1 MSHITTYSGEDFDPI
16 HPDATKIHITDIAHA
31 LSMMCRANGHFS
43 RFYSVGQHCIN
54 CAVEARARGYS
65 KKVQL
70 GCLLH
75 DASEAYIADITRPV
89 KPYLSNYIEIEER
102 LQSLIYQNFIS
113 EPLSSE
119 DFTQIKQID
128 ELMLVCEFNALMRKP
143 VFDYQPDMVGR
154 INLELESLELVCQ
167 QYIDFWTELSGEN
180 PESVLTDYS
189 FLSVGIDGCKGKWLA
204 VAISHSGYEV
214 NLFDDI
220 REVCAHYENVDSIL
234 IDMPIGLAENIKD
247 TRPDAELRRCLKGK
261 ASSVFNVPC
270 RQAVYQTGY
279 EASSNV
285 NHEIM
290 GKKLPK
296 QSFAII
302 PKIREIDHF
311 LQTNPVWK
319 NRLLE
324 SHPEYCFSLLNAGLP
339 VLENKQTAD
348 GMTKRLA
355 ILSKYYF
362 QSHELLGAFKAKY
375 PALSSKTDD
384 LLDALSLAIMGAIG
398 LKNGFHS
405 IPSIPSEDA
414 KAIKMQI
421 VGANL

>member
-1 MSHITTYSGEDFDPI
+1 MSHITTYSDEDFDPI

-119 DFTQIKQID
+119 AFTQIKEID

-167 QYIDFWTELSGEN
+167 QYIDFWTELSGKN

-189 FLSVGIDGCKGKWLA
+189 FLSVEIG
-204 VAISHSGYEV
+204 
-214 NLFDDI
+214 
-220 REVCAHYENVDSIL
+220 RAHV
-234 IDMPIGLAENIKD
+234 
-247 TRPDAELRRCLKGK
+247 
-261 ASSVFNVPC
+261 
-270 RQAVYQTGY
+270 
-279 EASSNV
+279 
-285 NHEIM
+285 
-290 GKKLPK
+290 
-296 QSFAII
+296 
-302 PKIREIDHF
+302 
-311 LQTNPVWK
+311 
-319 NRLLE
+319 
-324 SHPEYCFSLLNAGLP
+324 
-339 VLENKQTAD
+339 
-348 GMTKRLA
+348 
-355 ILSKYYF
+355 
-362 QSHELLGAFKAKY
+362 
-375 PALSSKTDD
+375 
-384 LLDALSLAIMGAIG
+384 
-398 LKNGFHS
+398 
-405 IPSIPSEDA
+405 
-414 KAIKMQI
+414 
-421 VGANL
+421 